1 MFPRVNHSKL
11 MVVRK
16 CNSSPATPAEP
27 QVKEKLDTKET
38 KLMYVIFF
46 FNILQKVSKVH
57 NKDLHALQD

>member
-1 MFPRVNHSKL
+1 MFPHITDSKL

-38 KLMYVIFF
+38 KLMYVFF
-46 FNILQKVSKVH
+46 FFKHPTESLQSP
-57 NKDLHALQD
+57 